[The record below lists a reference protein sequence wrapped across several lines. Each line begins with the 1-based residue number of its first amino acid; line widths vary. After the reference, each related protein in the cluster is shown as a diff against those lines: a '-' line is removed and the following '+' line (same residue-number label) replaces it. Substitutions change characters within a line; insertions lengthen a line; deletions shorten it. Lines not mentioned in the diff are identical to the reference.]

1 MKSILSKIN
10 FVITILFVVGIF
22 FASARTVTHINFSVE
37 KHQHTEFYDS
47 FIKLKQIDQKNRTV
61 ILDKKLCENID
72 NNKIHRHYLRWVF
85 EKVRLSIF
93 DLFKYDE
100 NSGKKLSYIYSM
112 MLAVLVSLSFFVSI
126 LTLNRNIYYFVNNH
140 KLNFI
145 FLFLIFFFIIAIY
158 AFRTGQETRFSFFEL
173 FFLSA
178 SLYFTYTKK
187 KVFFLITVILATLN
201 RESGILI
208 SSIWFLINGF
218 NLENKKIELDKKNI
232 AFGFFAIISAIVA
245 LVAFNYQIF
254 SCGFNINLFIFESKS
269 IFSTIGPEVKSSLFR
284 NINVLFS
291 NFLIIFFLLYY
302 FWVNFEKQFK
312 LLLIIL
318 FYNLVFVFFATLDNN
333 ILRII
338 LAPLF
343 VLYCNE
349 YFNYQQINKK

>member
-126 LTLNRNIYYFVNNH
+126 LTVNRNIYYFVNNH

-158 AFRTGQETRFSFFEL
+158 AFRSGQETRFSFFEL

-218 NLENKKIELDKKNI
+218 NLVNKKIELDKKNL

-245 LVAFNYQIF
+245 IVAFNYQIF
-254 SCGFNINLFIFESKS
+254 SCGFNIKLFFFPAIEP
-269 IFSTIGPEVKSSLFR
+269 GVKSSLVR
-284 NINVLFS
+284 NINVIFS
-291 NFLIIFFLLYY
+291 NFLVIFFLLYY

-318 FYNLVFVFFATLDNN
+318 FYNLVFLIFSQLDNN